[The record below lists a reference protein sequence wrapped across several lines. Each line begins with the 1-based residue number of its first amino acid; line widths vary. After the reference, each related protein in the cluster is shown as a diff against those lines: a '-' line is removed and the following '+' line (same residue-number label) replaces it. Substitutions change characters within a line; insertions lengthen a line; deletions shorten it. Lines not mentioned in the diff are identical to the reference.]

1 MKRIYVLVCTAYVLR
16 RKYKDGAAVVL
27 ADVAAAPFREPLT
40 RGEVLIVQCLHNM
53 TQNVHSWRASSPS
66 VQVPL
71 IIQVHAVRHT
81 LYTLSSLPVCKIK
94 YDNLY
99 LVATDNER
107 LTRYRIR
114 LDIIKGIGKF

>member
-1 MKRIYVLVCTAYVLR
+1 MVLQLFLLTL
-16 RKYKDGAAVVL
+16 L
-27 ADVAAAPFREPLT
+27 PFREPLT

-107 LTRYRIR
+107 NGTDTLARQQ
-114 LDIIKGIGKF
+114 